1 MDREWMY
8 KQLDQVNKMLDVQ
21 VALIE
26 SLSDRVA
33 SLEECAR
40 VTPMKAVRRSR
51 KQKDVEPLPF

>member
-1 MDREWMY
+1 MY

-40 VTPMKAVRRSR
+40 VTPVRAVRRSR
-51 KQKDVEPLPF
+51 KQKDVETLPF